1 MSMAL
6 ELSALMTLL
15 VSAGLSLAG
24 LINTIDKTDFAG
36 FDPRK
41 VLALGIFG
49 LIVVF
54 PALAGFSKSV
64 CG

>member
-1 MSMAL
+1 MSLAL
-6 ELSALMTLL
+6 ELSAWMTLF
-15 VSAGLSLAG
+15 VSAGFSFAG

-54 PALAGFSKSV
+54 PALVGFSESV
-64 CG
+64 GG